1 MMNEFDLKA
10 AEWDRNRMHSE
21 RAAAVA
27 AAIIQQIPLNKSM
40 TAMEFGAGT
49 GLLSFMLSD
58 HLSSIT
64 LVDNSEGMVK
74 VLREKLAQAGMSAMK
89 IVKADLEHEDFND
102 ERFDLIYSLMVL
114 HHVNDVEKIL
124 GKFSSML
131 RPGGYLAVAD
141 LYSEDGSFH
150 GHGFTGHKGFD
161 TGLLAASLE
170 KYGFGEVNHSTVF
183 SIEKMTDGNDKKQF
197 GVFLMTAVRK

>member
-1 MMNEFDLKA
+1 MNEFDLKA

-21 RAAAVA
+21 RAAAVS
-27 AAIIQQIPLNKSM
+27 AAITQQIPLDKSM

-58 HLSSIT
+58 HLGSIT

-74 VLREKLAQAGMSAMK
+74 VLREKLAQTGTSMMK

-131 RPGGYLAVAD
+131 RPGGYLANAD

-170 KYGFGEVNHSTVF
+170 KYGFGKVNHSTVF
-183 SIEKMTDGNDKKQF
+183 NIEKMTDSNEKKQF